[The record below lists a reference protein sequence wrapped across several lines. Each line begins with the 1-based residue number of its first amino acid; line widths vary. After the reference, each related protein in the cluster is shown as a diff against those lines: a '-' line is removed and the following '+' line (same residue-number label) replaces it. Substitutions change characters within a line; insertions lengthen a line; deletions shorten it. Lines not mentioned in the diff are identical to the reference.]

1 MKLFSWI
8 TTVVVCGLV
17 AVALGVYKYNQIS
30 AAIALGESFPEP
42 AEAVEVYIV
51 QSMPRQASVAVTGE
65 VVATQSATLQ
75 NELTGRIVEVGFAP
89 GAQVRQGQVLLR
101 LDTSQERAQLDEA
114 RADQKIARLALK
126 RAQRLVRSGAGSVE
140 VQDQAQDQYD
150 GALARVSALLAL
162 IEKKTLVAP
171 FAAVTSL
178 HQLEVGQF
186 LDAGTEITTLVGL
199 SDFIWIDFTLPQ
211 DNAAIEVDSQVEIL
225 AGQISRPLN
234 ATVIARDAAVNV
246 RSRNLKLRARLPATA
261 AENLLPGMLVR
272 VNVPLGEES
281 VTLVA
286 PPTAVRRNAMG
297 ASVYVL
303 ESVMEN
309 GVQKTRARRRA
320 VTLANIPKADLE
332 QDLVLI
338 TEGLEVGEKIAAIG
352 AFKLRDGVLVLPK
365 AADPE
370 VAKRVVGR

>member
-140 VQDQAQDQYD
+140 VQDQAQAQYD

-320 VTLANIPKADLE
+320 VKLANIPKADLE

>member
-140 VQDQAQDQYD
+140 VQDQAQAQYD